1 MGFLALRST
10 WGSAH
15 SAGFFLLRGT
25 AHSTAPRGFVF
36 PPSLKPPSLW
46 FLNAFF
52 FALSS
57 RSVTF
62 FASPQG
68 RGLSVRTSH
77 TSPYPLSSKKMR
89 QTSLRDQ
96 GKRKKLQRSSL
107 HGIVPLFYNAFYVK
121 YHIRSMFD
129 IKWLHYKTAIYAIRG
144 KTQSPGGI
152 ALLSLFFPPK
162 SFFLPSCP
170 RGFTR
175 STDVLAHAGVSK

>member
-1 MGFLALRST
+1 MLRSLRSLALFGERHTQNLSSFLQSFPRGT
-10 WGSAH
+10 AH

-36 PPSLKPPSLW
+36 PPSLKPPSLC

-89 QTSLRDQ
+89 QTSFRDQ

-107 HGIVPLFYNAFYVK
+107 PKFA
-121 YHIRSMFD
+121 S
-129 IKWLHYKTAIYAIRG
+129 
-144 KTQSPGGI
+144 
-152 ALLSLFFPPK
+152 LLL
-162 SFFLPSCP
+162 
-170 RGFTR
+170 
-175 STDVLAHAGVSK
+175 